1 MSKTKEKKKGG
12 SQADGTRRS
21 YFMYRRDE
29 VTVIGLDTKDG
40 PEHPAYD
47 ERILIPLTH
56 PKLVKLIASIKKHG
70 VRESVKFKRDGDRN
84 IIEDGRQR
92 VRCAEE
98 ATRQLRA
105 EGLMKAKEQILIPSI
120 PWQGSH
126 EDLFA
131 VARSVNACRVDN
143 EVMANAREAR
153 RLLGWGKAPADVAED
168 MGVTKQTI
176 DEWIAVL
183 GATPAIQRAVARF
196 GLSST
201 AAARLAKLPSAEQA
215 PALADLAAG
224 GAKPTIRAVKD
235 KLRADQGK
243 PPTMT
248 PSMKL
253 ARIDKCLQEAGDS
266 PNFIECRAV
275 LSRIMEVLHPSAP
288 APDLCTIAKLGK
300 EVATRVIA
308 ARPPLNNADSAGHTC
323 QCGHA
328 EEEHGN
334 DPDHPGSTSCEECP
348 EGDCIAYEADS

>member
-56 PKLVKLIASIKKHG
+56 PKLVALIASIKKHG

-126 EDLFA
+126 EDLYA

-143 EVMANAREAR
+143 DVIVNAREAR
-153 RLLGWGKAPADVAED
+153 RLLGWGKTPTEVAED
-168 MGVTKQTI
+168 MGVTAKTI
-176 DEWIAVL
+176 GEWIAVID
-183 GATPAIQRAVARF
+183 ATPAIQRAVVRF
-196 GLSST
+196 GLSAT
-201 AAARLAKLPSAEQA
+201 AAARIAKMPSAEQA
-215 PALADLAAG
+215 PALAELTAG

-243 PPTMT
+243 APMVT
-248 PSMKL
+248 PAKKL
-253 ARIDKCLQEAGDS
+253 ARIDNILESAGDN
-266 PNFIECRAV
+266 PDLAQCRSV
-275 LSRIMEVLHPSAP
+275 LSRIMNVLHPAADVLSE
-288 APDLCTIAKLGK
+288 TISLEQLEK
-300 EVATRVIA
+300 
-308 ARPPLNNADSAGHTC
+308 
-323 QCGHA
+323 
-328 EEEHGN
+328 N
-334 DPDHPGSTSCEECP
+334 DGQR
-348 EGDCIAYEADS
+348 